1 MTAQDFG
8 FHIAHIGINAEND
21 AAALA
26 AAKTL
31 EAFFGFSYSIGLSSI
46 FSADRTVEL
55 MKKPFRGKNGHIAV
69 GTTDID
75 GAVAWLRASGVSFAE
90 ETAVRKDGQLAAIYL
105 ADEIAGFAVHLLG
118 TQKSQGVQNV

>member
-8 FHIAHIGINAEND
+8 FHIAHIGINAENE

-31 EAFFGFSYSIGLSSI
+31 EAFFGFSYSIGNSSI
-46 FSADRTVEL
+46 FSASRTIEL
-55 MKKPFRGKNGHIAV
+55 MKKPFHGKNGHIAV

-75 GAVAWLRASGVSFAE
+75 GAVTWLRERSVSFAE
-90 ETAVRKDGQLAAIYL
+90 QTAVIKDGRLTAIYL
-105 ADEIAGFAVHLLG
+105 TDELAGFAVHLLR
-118 TQKSQGVQNV
+118 TEKS